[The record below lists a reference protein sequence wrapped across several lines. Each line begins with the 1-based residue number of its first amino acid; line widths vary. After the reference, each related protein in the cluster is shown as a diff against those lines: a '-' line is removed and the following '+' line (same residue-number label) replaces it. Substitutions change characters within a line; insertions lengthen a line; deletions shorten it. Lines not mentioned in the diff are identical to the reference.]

1 MNKHMAAGTGAYAA
15 GYLDDSFLD
24 RVRAGYRLALG
35 SVGMNTS
42 SMWRLISQRQAP
54 VHAALMA
61 EGNDQL
67 RRIFID
73 PSSVDLFY
81 GVDNISRSILAKW
94 DAASVSDVG
103 ASARADL
110 FCLAQS
116 LGIDAGKELRTFE
129 PDVLLQELDGLL
141 SQHVEFPNIFRG
153 EIGLPTARGIAS
165 YRSIQA
171 LYQVARLRA
180 LLDRLE
186 NHSVVEIGPGMG
198 RTAYYAYLSGII
210 DYTTIDLPMG
220 IVAQACFLG
229 ATLGPDKISL
239 PGDHRELATDRIKLM
254 AAGSSAK
261 DKLGA
266 ALNCDSMTEMPLSV
280 ARSYV
285 RWIETHAELFFSIN
299 HDANQFTVK
308 DIAASSLDHLIRR
321 PYPMRSGY
329 WEEIFFPRTSPLSA
343 GQLLRQRFSIARHM
357 TGFAIRHWPSQL
369 RGRVS
374 KVIRGSRVAS

>member
-110 FCLAQS
+110 FVWRSRSAS
-116 LGIDAGKELRTFE
+116 T
-129 PDVLLQELDGLL
+129 P
-141 SQHVEFPNIFRG
+141 
-153 EIGLPTARGIAS
+153 ARN
-165 YRSIQA
+165 YER
-171 LYQVARLRA
+171 
-180 LLDRLE
+180 
-186 NHSVVEIGPGMG
+186 
-198 RTAYYAYLSGII
+198 
-210 DYTTIDLPMG
+210 
-220 IVAQACFLG
+220 
-229 ATLGPDKISL
+229 
-239 PGDHRELATDRIKLM
+239 
-254 AAGSSAK
+254 
-261 DKLGA
+261 
-266 ALNCDSMTEMPLSV
+266 
-280 ARSYV
+280 
-285 RWIETHAELFFSIN
+285 
-299 HDANQFTVK
+299 
-308 DIAASSLDHLIRR
+308 SSLT
-321 PYPMRSGY
+321 YCCRS
-329 WEEIFFPRTSPLSA
+329 S
-343 GQLLRQRFSIARHM
+343 
-357 TGFAIRHWPSQL
+357 TGC
-369 RGRVS
+369 
-374 KVIRGSRVAS
+374 